1 MYLLIRLENYME
13 RNEISV
19 CNLLFVQLSI
29 SGKCERESKTS
40 TKKKS
45 SSLSCGQCVISR
57 SRHKWLSVFFRIKQ
71 QKQKNITDSLW
82 DLSCFQSYRL
92 PYVFVDIITF
102 TFCLSSTVNSTSKQ
116 NKRKN
121 EEKRLE
127 FLTLLCFYVLF
138 LSFSRHKKY
147 IYNIFQL
154 LFLVVVALLLLLLLF
169 L

>member
-57 SRHKWLSVFFRIKQ
+57 SRHK
-71 QKQKNITDSLW
+71 
-82 DLSCFQSYRL
+82 
-92 PYVFVDIITF
+92 
-102 TFCLSSTVNSTSKQ
+102 
-116 NKRKN
+116 
-121 EEKRLE
+121 
-127 FLTLLCFYVLF
+127 
-138 LSFSRHKKY
+138 
-147 IYNIFQL
+147 
-154 LFLVVVALLLLLLLF
+154 
-169 L
+169 